1 MSQIVI
7 KPIITEKM
15 TDMTEVENRYGFLVK
30 YDANKI
36 EIKNAIEKLYG
47 VTVEKVWTMR
57 NIGKQKSRFTKTGV
71 ISGRSAATKKAIIAI
86 ADGETIDLYSN
97 I

>member
-15 TDMTEVENRYGFLVK
+15 TATTEDMNRYGFLVK
-30 YDANKI
+30 PDANKI
-36 EIKNAIEKLYG
+36 QIKDAVEKLYG
-47 VTVEKVWTMR
+47 VNVEKVWTMR
-57 NIGKQKSRFTKTGV
+57 YAGKTKSRFTKTGL
-71 ISGRSAATKKAIIAI
+71 ITGKSGSYKKAMVSIAE
-86 ADGETIDLYSN
+86 GETIDLYSN

>member
-15 TDMTEVENRYGFLVK
+15 TATTEDMNRYGFIVK
-30 YDANKI
+30 NDANKI
-36 EIKNAIEKLYG
+36 QIKDAVEKLYG
-47 VTVEKVWTMR
+47 VNVEKVWTMR
-57 NIGKQKSRFTKTGV
+57 YAGKTKSRFTETGL
-71 ISGRSAATKKAIIAI
+71 ISGKSGAYKKAMISI

>member
-1 MSQIVI
+1 MTQIVL
-7 KPIITEKM
+7 KPIVTEKM
-15 TDMTEVENRYGFLVK
+15 TATAEDLQRYGFVVK

-36 EIKNAIEKLYG
+36 QIKDAVEKLYG

-57 NIGKQKSRFTKTGV
+57 YAPKAKSRFTKSGVVTGKT
-71 ISGRSAATKKAIIAI
+71 AAYKKALVSLAE
-86 ADGETIDLYSN
+86 GETIDVYSN

>member
-7 KPIITEKM
+7 KPIITEKI
-15 TDMTEVENRYGFLVK
+15 TDMTEVQNRYGFLVK

-36 EIKNAIEKLYG
+36 EIKDAIEKLYD
-47 VTVEKVWTMR
+47 VNVEKVWTMR
-57 NIGKQKSRFTKTGV
+57 NIGKMKSRFTKTGV

>member
-15 TDMTEVENRYGFLVK
+15 TATTEDMNRYGFIVK
-30 YDANKI
+30 PDANKI
-36 EIKNAIEKLYG
+36 QIKDAVEKLYG
-47 VTVEKVWTMR
+47 VNVEKVWTMR
-57 NIGKQKSRFTKTGV
+57 YTGKTKSRFTKTGL
-71 ISGRSAATKKAIIAI
+71 ITGKSGAYKKAMVSIAE
-86 ADGETIDLYSN
+86 GETIDLYSN

>member
-7 KPIITEKM
+7 KPVITEKM
-15 TDMTEVENRYGFLVK
+15 TSVSEDMNRFGFIVK

-36 EIKNAIEKLYG
+36 QIKQAIEKLYD
-47 VTVEKVWTMR
+47 VNVEKVWTMR
-57 NIGKQKSRFTKTGV
+57 YAGKSKSRFTKTGL
-71 ISGRSAATKKAIIAI
+71 ITGRTNAYKKAIVSL

>member
-7 KPIITEKM
+7 KPIVTEKM
-15 TDMTEVENRYGFLVK
+15 TATAEDLNRYGFVVK

-36 EIKNAIEKLYG
+36 EIKDAVEKLYG
-47 VTVEKVWTMR
+47 VNVEDVWTMR
-57 NIGKQKSRFTKTGV
+57 YAGKRKSRFTRTGL
-71 ISGRSAATKKAIIAI
+71 ISGKTNAYKKAIVSVAE
-86 ADGETIDLYSN
+86 GETIDIYSN

>member
-15 TDMTEVENRYGFLVK
+15 TDMTEVQNRYGFLVK

-36 EIKNAIEKLYG
+36 QIKDAIEKLYG
-47 VTVEKVWTMR
+47 VNVEKVWTMR

-71 ISGRSAATKKAIIAI
+71 ISGRSAATKKAIISI